1 MYCKAWI
8 DAVRSAETVSELR
21 GAVQALEE
29 VVHSTQEIE
38 DIDDAR
44 EVCALKSSS
53 LSSSPSP
60 SYYHHVGFDDYYF
73 LSTYKY
79 RLKRP
84 WIPIVPT
91 CESKA
96 GSSTSKMTPTA
107 MIPTD
112 LWAKGVEDSSNKQVH
127 PISCR
132 SYRYMHTCTFSLT

>member
-44 EVCALKSSS
+44 EVRALKSSS
-53 LSSSPSP
+53 SSPLSPSP
-60 SYYHHVGFDDYYF
+60 SYYHHVGFDDHYF
-73 LSTYKY
+73 LSTYKC

-84 WIPIVPT
+84 
-91 CESKA
+91 
-96 GSSTSKMTPTA
+96 
-107 MIPTD
+107 
-112 LWAKGVEDSSNKQVH
+112 
-127 PISCR
+127 
-132 SYRYMHTCTFSLT
+132 